1 MTKFN
6 LKNISVILIFSSY
19 LLSCEDESKKNE
31 LIPEIKFNTEFDYGS
46 VADIEGNQYKTIQ
59 IGEQIWMAENLRT
72 STYNDGTPIQLITKN
87 SEWMNT
93 EQTEEGAYCW
103 YDNNMNTYSNVYG
116 ALYNFYAV
124 ETNKLCPVGWHVPSK
139 NEWEILY
146 NYLDSSEI
154 SSKLKESDTSHWIS
168 PNEGATNA
176 SGFTA
181 LPGGYRYG
189 YFDGHFG
196 NLGNHAA
203 WWSNSSHTS
212 TNAWSFQLNS
222 HPEFIGF
229 WVADIKENG
238 FSVRC
243 LKD

>member
-1 MTKFN
+1 MRFKLN
-6 LKNISVILIFSSY
+6 KLSVILIFAF
-19 LLSCEDESKKNE
+19 LWISCEDDPNQIES
-31 LIPEIKFNTEFDYGS
+31 IPEIKFNAELNYGS
-46 VADIEGNQYKTIQ
+46 MSDIEGNQYKTIQ
-59 IGEQIWMAENLRT
+59 IGEQVWMAENLRT
-72 STYNDGTPIQLITKN
+72 GTYNDGTPIQLIANN

-93 EQTEEGAYCW
+93 VQTPEGAYCW
-103 YDNNMNTYSNVYG
+103 YDNNNTYSEEYG
-116 ALYNFYAV
+116 ALYNFYTV

-146 NYLDSSEI
+146 DYLGSEKI
-154 SSKLKESDTSHWIS
+154 SEKLKESDTSHWIS
-168 PNEGATNA
+168 PNEGATNE

-181 LPGGYRYG
+181 LPGGYRFG
-189 YFDGHFG
+189 YFDGHYG

-203 WWSNSSHTS
+203 WWSDSSHTS